1 MLECVGLIFSSSK
14 RGRETILRGF
24 SEVLPFRFGAFLSFN
39 WCLFFSSRV
48 SCPSW
53 NMDNSMVPR
62 VVEDC
67 DGTRI
72 SLDVDNDNNVLLS
85 KRSLVGKMLAGKTRW
100 ER

>member
-1 MLECVGLIFSSSK
+1 MRFYPLGL
-14 RGRETILRGF
+14 
-24 SEVLPFRFGAFLSFN
+24 VLSCPSIGASF
-39 WCLFFSSRV
+39 FFSRV